1 LTLLCLTRDT
11 AKGAYLAA
19 EESEKLPE
27 NVAAGD
33 LRLALFSNARKLT
46 MPADVPAFAVFN
58 R

>member
-33 LRLALFSNARKLT
+33 LRSALPQQCRETDDAG
-46 MPADVPAFAVFN
+46 
-58 R
+58 